1 MIMAKGTGNNQQ
13 PMFEREDI
21 PENIRPLYD
30 IAGREVFIQLVERF
44 EGQMIYI
51 PSMESLERRART
63 EAIRAE
69 FNGTNVNQLAHKY
82 RLTARHIR
90 NIVHGR

>member
-1 MIMAKGTGNNQQ
+1 MVVAKGTGNNQQ

-30 IAGREVFIQLVERF
+30 IAGREVFIQLVESF
-44 EGQMIYI
+44 AGQMIYI

-69 FNGTNVNQLAHKY
+69 FSGTNVNQLAHKY
-82 RLTARHIR
+82 RLTARRIR
-90 NIVHGR
+90 TIVHGK

>member
-30 IAGREVFIQLVERF
+30 IAGREVFIQLVESF
-44 EGQMIYI
+44 DGQAIYI

-69 FNGTNVNQLAHKY
+69 FNGINVNQLAHKY
-82 RLTARHIR
+82 RLTARHIY
-90 NIVHGR
+90 NIVHGK

>member
-30 IAGREVFIQLVERF
+30 IAGREVFIQLVESF
-44 EGQMIYI
+44 AGQMIYI

-69 FNGTNVNQLAHKY
+69 FSGTNVNQLAHKY
-82 RLTARHIR
+82 RLTARRIR
-90 NIVHGR
+90 TIVHGK